1 MNIDPRLTL
10 MPSPSVLPFD
20 LLTLDD
26 VAGLLHCSK
35 AHVSKAVNG
44 RLLGCSPI
52 PTVAL
57 GRRRLVRRQTLLD
70 WITRNERAADVTIQ
84 TSPERGRKSA

>member
-1 MNIDPRLTL
+1 

-26 VAGLLHCSK
+26 VAQLLHCSK
-35 AHVSKAVNG
+35 AHVSNAVNG
-44 RLLGCSPI
+44 RLHGCTPI

-57 GRRRLVRRQTLLD
+57 GRRRLVRRTTLLD
-70 WITRNERAADVTIQ
+70 WIDRNERASGVTIQ
-84 TSPERGRKSA
+84 ESPERGRKSA

>member
-1 MNIDPRLTL
+1 

-26 VAGLLHCSK
+26 VARLLHCSK
-35 AHVSKAVNG
+35 AHVSNAVNG
-44 RLLGCSPI
+44 RLQGCSPI

-57 GRRRLVRRQTLLD
+57 GRRRLVRRETLID
-70 WITRNERAADVTIQ
+70 WIARNERAASARIQ
-84 TSPERGRKSA
+84 ESPERGRKSA